1 MPRFFGA
8 DLCSASSNALSSPPL
23 SAFSSVVFP
32 VMFHSVKDQDHRDV
46 DFPGTPP
53 SIHDQV
59 HRNASSSVNDFS
71 IDPRSRLGIV
81 LNAAI
86 PQSLNLQLA
95 EGNALEVLWQDSTRF
110 EIIHLHVSSLIL

>member
-1 MPRFFGA
+1 MA
-8 DLCSASSNALSSPPL
+8 IAY
-23 SAFSSVVFP
+23 
-32 VMFHSVKDQDHRDV
+32 KDQDHRDV

-95 EGNALEVLWQDSTRF
+95 EGNALEVLWQDSTRSSC
-110 EIIHLHVSSLIL
+110 LVSLLKRSLNL